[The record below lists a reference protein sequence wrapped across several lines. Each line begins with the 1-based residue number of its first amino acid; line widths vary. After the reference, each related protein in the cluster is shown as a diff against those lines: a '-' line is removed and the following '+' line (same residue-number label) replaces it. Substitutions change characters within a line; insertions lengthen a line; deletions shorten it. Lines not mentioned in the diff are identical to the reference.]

1 MSDRATASARTEL
14 PFSREEYALRLDK
27 VEDKG
32 GFHPLIHAAARRI
45 TSVSSGKSAL
55 PS

>member
-27 VEDKG
+27 VRRRM
-32 GFHPLIHAAARRI
+32 AAAGI
-45 TSVSSGKSAL
+45 
-55 PS
+55 